1 MSLDHLAHL
10 RREAAGLA
18 TAVAAGAPDAP
29 IAGCPGWT
37 LRGLAK
43 HVGTVHR
50 WARGA
55 VLTADVPK
63 VDPEG
68 DPMPE
73 GAEEMAQW
81 LRDGAGRLIDTLSST
96 DVSAPTWHPFPVEP
110 KVAGLWRRRQC
121 QETFVHRLDAE
132 LAIGLDPVIDRELA
146 ADGVD
151 EYWTVMLPRMLS
163 REGRATPSSVLAVR
177 LTDAP
182 GEWVVDGR
190 SGVVVLGAAVS
201 AAPAATIS
209 GTAAAMLLRLWG
221 RPVADGAVEVAGD
234 SAAAAQWLAL
244 GGA

>member
-1 MSLDHLAHL
+1 MSLDHLTHL

-18 TAVAAGAPDAP
+18 DAVAAGAADAP

-50 WARGA
+50 WARAA
-55 VLTADVPK
+55 VLTAEVPSL
-63 VDPEG
+63 DPEG

-73 GAEEMAQW
+73 RADDMAQW
-81 LRDGAGRLIDTLSST
+81 LRDGAGRLIDTLSAT

-121 QETFVHRLDAE
+121 QETFVHRIDAE
-132 LAIGLDPVIDRELA
+132 LAIGREPVIDRELA

-151 EYWTVMLPRMLS
+151 EYWNVMLPRMLS
-163 REGRATPSSVLAVR
+163 REGRTTPSSVLAVR
-177 LTDAP
+177 LTDGP
-182 GEWVVDGR
+182 GEWLVDGA
-190 SGVVVLGAAVS
+190 SGSVVLGAAS
-201 AAPAATIS
+201 APAATIS
-209 GTAAAMLLRLWG
+209 GTAATMLLRLWG
-221 RPVADGAVEVAGD
+221 RPVAAGEIAVSGD
-234 SAAAAQWLAL
+234 PAAAAEWLAL